1 MNSESLNT
9 YISETA
15 STIQKVT
22 GIDLIY
28 FLDINFQIIKEH
40 KIKET
45 TNCIQEIKN
54 IIKSAAELEKIN
66 TPLDQKPFHTMTF
79 LNENG
84 LLIIVKLGNNEGL
97 YLVIIA
103 GENEPV
109 DLISL
114 LKICKELRV
123 KYTNTLMASL

>member
-9 YISETA
+9 YISETT
-15 STIQKVT
+15 STIQKIT

-40 KIKET
+40 KLKEV

-54 IIKSAAELEKIN
+54 IVKSAMELKETN
-66 TPLDQKPFHTMTF
+66 TPLYKKPFHTMTL

-84 LLIIVKLGNNEGL
+84 LFIIVKLGDTEGL

-103 GENEPV
+103 GESEPV
-109 DLISL
+109 DLIGL

-123 KYTNTLMASL
+123 KYTNTLMESL